1 MTDNILGAPGDPAPE
16 NLTLGQR
23 LKQAREAKQL
33 GLSEAAEQ
41 IKIKKTFLEY
51 LEQDEFQKLPNPVTA
66 KGFAKVYAV
75 FLGLSVE
82 EIAAEFN
89 ALFPGEAG
97 HKRAVAKVQVGLTV
111 DKRTLFP
118 NGMRSMNAPGFNNF
132 HSTRNKRNNK
142 WLWRLA
148 LGVVLFVC
156 AGGIFI
162 YSINSSLNG
171 ITNTNLRQQTDVP
184 RLNSKDT
191 PESKQQ
197 NFNPNKVYIDA
208 TALNRTY
215 ISVIIDGRTIF
226 QGNLERGD
234 SKTWEGDQYI
244 KIRATIPRNLRLY
257 VNGKDAGVLD
267 EQSTMLEKTFFT
279 PGNQEK
285 KDTPPPAP
293 RPPVREPA
301 SAAAPTPAPATQ
313 QAAPV
318 NEVPA
323 APATT
328 NRNSIFGF
336 L

>member
-1 MTDNILGAPGDPAPE
+1 MTDSSLGTPDDSAPE

-33 GLSEAAEQ
+33 DLAEAAGQ

-51 LEQDEFQKLPNPVTA
+51 LEQDEFKKLPNPVTA
-66 KGFAKVYAV
+66 KGFAKVYAA
-75 FLGLSVE
+75 FLGLPVE
-82 EIAAEFN
+82 KIAAEFN

-97 HKRAVAKVQVGLTV
+97 HKRAATEVKVGLAV

-118 NGMRSMNAPGFNNF
+118 NGMKPMNAPGFNNF
-132 HSTRNKRNNK
+132 HSTRNKKNNK
-142 WLWRLA
+142 WLWRLI
-148 LGVVLFVC
+148 LGVALLAG

-162 YSINSSLNG
+162 YSINSSLG
-171 ITNTNLRQQTDVP
+171 SITNTNLRQQTDLP

-197 NFNPNKVYIDA
+197 TFNPNKVYIDA
-208 TALNRTY
+208 SALNRTY

-244 KIRATIPRNLRLY
+244 KIRATVPRNLRLY

-279 PGNQEK
+279 PGSQEK
-285 KDTPPPAP
+285 KDAPPPK
-293 RPPVREPA
+293 PPVKEPV
-301 SAAAPTPAPATQ
+301 PAPAPAVQ

-323 APATT
+323 APAT